1 MKHTNKPNHMDNIRM
16 EAVNPEKTVPP
27 DGTDQD
33 QIPAL
38 NAPVDLPSKNPF
50 HPGDIVIFK
59 FNQKGTVVSVEGDGV
74 QVDFGLGV
82 HYLSYQVL
90 KLSQN

>member
-1 MKHTNKPNHMDNIRM
+1 MKPIKKPNHMDNIR
-16 EAVNPEKTVPP
+16 VVKVKREKTVSP
-27 DGTDQD
+27 DAAEQD
-33 QIPAL
+33 QVPAL
-38 NAPVDLPSKNPF
+38 IKPLGPSSKNLF

-59 FNQKGTVVSVEGDGV
+59 FNQRGTVVSVEGDSV

-90 KLSQN
+90 KLSEN